1 MFNYSLKKINSKKTV
16 TKQSKISSYSSET
29 NSVLENY
36 ASGHQDKEENKDKR
50 GGDGDGDDEISISFD
65 TSDELGVEE
74 KRVVKISSS
83 GALVEDKTVT
93 ISLSST
99 SETLEINCVVT
110 SFWFDSLEVAIEDK
124 VVWNSADDWDAGD
137 WVVGG
142 WVIGGW
148 DVGGKYLVVSN
159 SLLTW
164 SWNSFVDE
172 IGKEVVI
179 LSSDVS
185 WETFWTDDKVVW
197 WVWFS

>member
-1 MFNYSLKKINSKKTV
+1 M
-16 TKQSKISSYSSET
+16 
-29 NSVLENY
+29 
-36 ASGHQDKEENKDKR
+36 
-50 GGDGDGDDEISISFD
+50 
-65 TSDELGVEE
+65 
-74 KRVVKISSS
+74 KISSS

-142 WVIGGW
+142 W

-197 WVWFS
+197 WVWFFSMSVSTGNKVVKTSFIVIESFEEKPVDVM